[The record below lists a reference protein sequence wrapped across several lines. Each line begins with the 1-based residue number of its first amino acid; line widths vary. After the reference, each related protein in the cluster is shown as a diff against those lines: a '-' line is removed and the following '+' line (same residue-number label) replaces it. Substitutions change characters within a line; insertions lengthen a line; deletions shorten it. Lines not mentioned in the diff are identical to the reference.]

1 MRFELKG
8 RGVMTFMGSY
18 YLAACDGG
26 DRRLTHVLGG
36 ELENVIILANMCR
49 GQSKHE
55 DIISVGPNSK
65 FGPNTE
71 YVRVLKMNRIRIP
84 NSAIRSKLFE

>member
-8 RGVMTFMGSY
+8 RGVMTFMRSY

-26 DRRLTHVLGG
+26 DRVTHVLG
-36 ELENVIILANMCR
+36 ELENVIILGNMCR

-55 DIISVGPNSK
+55 DIS
-65 FGPNTE
+65 
-71 YVRVLKMNRIRIP
+71 
-84 NSAIRSKLFE
+84 